1 MCHGQKSRFFGDGR
15 PPTFNRESLSRRA
28 HRSLLLLEQQKAS
41 TGLSHEPF
49 QAPRE
54 TCQSYTLDCC
64 KNKGYQGYTS

>member
-1 MCHGQKSRFFGDGR
+1 MDKNNHLSHEKN
-15 PPTFNRESLSRRA
+15 PPNGLLSRRA